1 MIISIVLPMYNAE
14 ASIANAIESVQ
25 NQTYAD
31 WELIIVDDGS
41 KDDSVAI
48 AAGYAQQDS
57 RIRILKQENAG
68 PSAARNKG
76 IAEVKSAYLTLI
88 DADDRLGETCLQHLL
103 SALEANTEHDLVCAG
118 YYEQNARNPV
128 WAYPCVIL
136 KDLLLRKP

>member
-1 MIISIVLPMYNAE
+1 MTISIVLPMYNAE

-41 KDDSVAI
+41 KDESVAI

-76 IAEVKSAYLTLI
+76 IAEVKSAYLTFI

-103 SALEANTEHDLVCAG
+103 SALEANAEHDLVCAG